1 MKDNMHVN
9 AEVLDKLR
17 QQLINRIEST
27 DDATLLSRCL
37 AVMDTAQVLS
47 QEEQEEDWSHD
58 DDDLENE
65 TDGFLAS
72 YYGPGWEN
80 IKKICISLNYQ

>member
-47 QEEQEEDWSHD
+47 Q
-58 DDDLENE
+58 
-65 TDGFLAS
+65 
-72 YYGPGWEN
+72 
-80 IKKICISLNYQ
+80 